1 MANPLSM
8 DLRDRAM
15 ARIEA
20 GETMKSV
27 AAALGVARSSVSK
40 WAARKAKT
48 GSVAPGKMGGHNP
61 GVLVGEPAAWLRE
74 RIAGADF
81 TLRSLQA
88 ELAERNV
95 RAAYKAVWRFV
106 HAEKLT
112 YKKSVLPAEQ
122 DRADVA
128 RKRARWKA
136 RQGSVDIKRLV
147 FIDETW
153 AKTNMGP
160 VARLVFARPPA
171 GGQKSRLAIGKR

>member
-81 TLRSLQA
+81 TLRGLQA
-88 ELAERNV
+88 ELAERDV

-112 YKKSVLPAEQ
+112 YKKKAFCRPSKTVLMWPANA
-122 DRADVA
+122 RAGKPGKGPSTSSDLFSSM
-128 RKRARWKA
+128 RHGPRP
-136 RQGSVDIKRLV
+136 
-147 FIDETW
+147 TW
-153 AKTNMGP
+153 VRCA
-160 VARLVFARPPA
+160 A
-171 GGQKSRLAIGKR
+171 GLCAATG